1 MFVVH
6 SLASVVNIVKGCRV
20 WLVSIGWGI
29 SQLYLPLFLFALLI
43 QATNSKVLEHP
54 VKGIQHLTQHFI
66 QCLIKSIDRF
76 TDITGRAVSWLT
88 LLMVVL
94 TVIIVVLRYY
104 FESGSIALQ
113 ESITYLHGAV
123 FMLGIAFTLQ
133 RGGHVRVDIFYRE
146 FSAQKKALVDFIGGI
161 LFLLPVCLLIFIF
174 SWDYVMASWSIGETS
189 EERSGIAGIYLLK
202 TLLLLMPATL
212 ILQGIAETL
221 KNLLVLLNRSDES
234 VPDHIEP
241 ML

>member
-1 MFVVH
+1 VKVFQ
-6 SLASVVNIVKGCRV
+6 NIAQR
-20 WLVSIGWGI
+20 
-29 SQLYLPLFLFALLI
+29 
-43 QATNSKVLEHP
+43 
-54 VKGIQHLTQHFI
+54 
-66 QCLIKSIDRF
+66 LIKSIDVF
-76 TDITGRAVSWLT
+76 TDISGRAISWLT
-88 LLMVVL
+88 LLIVAL

-113 ESITYLHGAV
+113 ESVTYLHGLV

-133 RGGHVRVDIFYRE
+133 RGGHVRVDIFYRG
-146 FSAQKKALVDFIGGI
+146 FTPLKKALVDFIGGI
-161 LFLLPVCLLIFIF
+161 VFLLPVCLLIFIF
-174 SWDYVMASWSIGETS
+174 SWDYVLASWAIGEAS

-221 KNLLVLLNRSDES
+221 RNLLVLINKSDES

>member
-1 MFVVH
+1 MQLISSKVVGC
-6 SLASVVNIVKGCRV
+6 SLSAGGLGGYTLSPIIVRKQNKV
-20 WLVSIGWGI
+20 LDNPVEVI
-29 SQLYLPLFLFALLI
+29 QYLI
-43 QATNSKVLEHP
+43 QH
-54 VKGIQHLTQHFI
+54 
-66 QCLIKSIDRF
+66 LIKSIDRF
-76 TDITGRAVSWLT
+76 TDMTGRVVSWLT

-94 TVIIVVLRYY
+94 TVVIVVLRYY

-161 LFLLPVCLLIFIF
+161 VFLLPVCLLIFIF
-174 SWDYVMASWSIGETS
+174 SWDYVMASWAIAETS

-221 KNLLVLLNRSDES
+221 RNLLVLLNKPDES
-234 VPDHIEP
+234 APEHIEP